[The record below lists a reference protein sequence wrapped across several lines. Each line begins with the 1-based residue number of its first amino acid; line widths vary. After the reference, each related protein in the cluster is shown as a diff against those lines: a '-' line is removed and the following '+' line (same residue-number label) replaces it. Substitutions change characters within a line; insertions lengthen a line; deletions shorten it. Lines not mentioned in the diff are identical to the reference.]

1 MLDLSRWGRLR
12 EPSLFD
18 LVEEKKVSFD
28 LRSLKIYIDGSCRK
42 NPGGSG
48 GFAARIEYPFDWNR
62 PDELLEYRGFF
73 ETNSNRME
81 LAACL
86 FALEWILDQGDGLGV
101 QHVQVVTDS
110 KYVYENYNR
119 SIGWSRNGWR
129 NFHDRPVENP
139 DLWKDLLRA
148 RRKLGFRLRVEV
160 KLIAGKSTPITKAVD
175 RDAKTASTMPSRVDR
190 GFQSGKIGRSKN
202 NSGKAAKMY
211 PAAGEE
217 FVIRIYQTFVRGNV
231 QKIKFQTFSEE
242 KKDFFDKYV
251 AYAEHTIGNAL
262 HRHHV
267 YRVQMN
273 DVSQYPQILEILEEL
288 EEIDLV
294 PVRVGAK

>member
-1 MLDLSRWGRLR
+1 M
-12 EPSLFD
+12 
-18 LVEEKKVSFD
+18 SFD
-28 LRSLKIYIDGSCRK
+28 LRALKIYIDGSCLK

-48 GFAARIEYPFDWNR
+48 GFAARLEYPFDWGQ
-62 PDELLEYRGFF
+62 PDERLDYCGYF
-73 ETNSNRME
+73 ETNNNRME
-81 LAACL
+81 LRACL
-86 FALEWILDQGDGLGV
+86 FAHEWILDQGEELGV
-101 QHVQVVTDS
+101 QHIQIVTDS

-129 NFHDRPVENP
+129 NFHERPVENP

-175 RDAKTASTMPSRVDR
+175 RDAKTASTLPSRVDR

-217 FVIRIYQTFVRGNV
+217 LVIHIYQTFVRGNV

-242 KKDFFDKYV
+242 KRDFFDKYV
-251 AYAEHTIGNAL
+251 AYAKHTIGNAL

-273 DVSQYPQILEILEEL
+273 NVSQYPQILEILEEI
-288 EEIDLV
+288 EEGDLANV
-294 PVRVGAK
+294 KVGAE

>member
-1 MLDLSRWGRLR
+1 LG
-12 EPSLFD
+12 
-18 LVEEKKVSFD
+18 EEKKVSFD
-28 LRSLKIYIDGSCRK
+28 LRALKIYIDGSCRK

-48 GFAARIEYPFDWNR
+48 GFAARIEYPFDWDR
-62 PDELLEYRGFF
+62 PDELLDYCGYF
-73 ETNSNRME
+73 ETNNNRME
-81 LAACL
+81 LRACL
-86 FALEWILDQGDGLGV
+86 FAHEWILDRCEEVGV
-101 QHVQVVTDS
+101 QHVQIVTDS
-110 KYVYENYNR
+110 KYVYDNYNR
-119 SIGWSRNGWR
+119 AIGWSRNGWC
-129 NFHDRPVENP
+129 NFHERPVENP
-139 DLWKDLLRA
+139 DLWKDLLRI

-175 RDAKTASTMPSRVDR
+175 RDAKTASTLPTRVDR

-217 FVIRIYQTFVRGNV
+217 LVIRIYQTFVRGNV

-242 KKDFFDKYV
+242 KKDFFDKHV

-262 HRHHV
+262 HRQHV
-267 YRVQMN
+267 YRVRMN
-273 DVSQYPQILEILEEL
+273 DVLQYPQILEILEEL

-294 PVRVGAK
+294 PVKVGTK

>member
-1 MLDLSRWGRLR
+1 
-12 EPSLFD
+12 
-18 LVEEKKVSFD
+18 VSFD
-28 LRSLKIYIDGSCRK
+28 LRALKIYIDGSCLK

-48 GFAARIEYPFDWNR
+48 GFAARLEYPFDWGQ
-62 PDELLEYRGFF
+62 PDERLDYCGYF
-73 ETNSNRME
+73 ETNNNRME
-81 LAACL
+81 LRACL
-86 FALEWILDQGDGLGV
+86 FAHEWILDQGEELGV
-101 QHVQVVTDS
+101 QHIQIVTDS

-129 NFHDRPVENP
+129 NFHERPVENP

-175 RDAKTASTMPSRVDR
+175 RDAKTASTLPSRVDR

-217 FVIRIYQTFVRGNV
+217 LVIHIYQTFVRGNV

-242 KKDFFDKYV
+242 KRDFFDKYV
-251 AYAEHTIGNAL
+251 AYAKHTIGNAL

-273 DVSQYPQILEILEEL
+273 NVSQYPQILEILEEI
-288 EEIDLV
+288 EEGDLANV
-294 PVRVGAK
+294 KVGAE